1 MNAPFWRRTIISLL
15 LWALPV
21 QWLAAA
27 TLVCAGHPMG
37 ALHSDTTLATVA
49 LRMTSHH
56 AAPEGGVSGPDALVG
71 AHHPVHG
78 DDHAHGLLAHADA
91 ISEAEAGQDG
101 LHDHPQGQCAS
112 AGHCCLSAALVSSPT
127 PPDFT
132 QRSASADFAPLAQ
145 YHRAPVLGGPER
157 PPRLHAD

>member
-27 TLVCAGHPMG
+27 ALVCAGHPMG
-37 ALHSDTTLATVA
+37 ALHSDTALATVA
-49 LRMTSHH
+49 LRVTSYDV
-56 AAPEGGVSGPDALVG
+56 APEGSVSGPDALVG

-91 ISEAEAGQDG
+91 NAEAGQDG
-101 LHDHPQGQCAS
+101 LHDHPQGKCAS
-112 AGHCCLSAALVSSPT
+112 AGLCCLSAALVSSPT
-127 PPDFT
+127 LPDFT
-132 QRSASADFAPLAQ
+132 QQSASADFAPLAQ
-145 YHRAPVLGGPER
+145 HHRAPVLGGPER
-157 PPRLHAD
+157 PPRLQAA